1 MQLNLVRSINLIL
14 DTLAHELAAHPPGRP
29 RTGSPPRSPPDSPDS
44 ATGPSLA
51 AGPPVVLTETHAL
64 LRLRLAPLRQ
74 VEHELRRLLGAA
86 SSEAGAFEAAGPG
99 HGRRSA
105 ERDLCLRSNRTWK
118 DALGA
123 RRASVGGA
131 GAGGRAV
138 SPGPG
143 ERDDATEV
151 IAGCR
156 EDIRALWAD
165 AGVQELLARQ
175 RIRLADSAGL

>member
-1 MQLNLVRSINLIL
+1 M
-14 DTLAHELAAHPPGRP
+14 A
-29 RTGSPPRSPPDSPDS
+29 S
-44 ATGPSLA
+44 APFMD
-51 AGPPVVLTETHAL
+51 
-64 LRLRLAPLRQ
+64 
-74 VEHELRRLLGAA
+74 
-86 SSEAGAFEAAGPG
+86 AGAMMQTDLDLGGGAPG
-99 HGRRSA
+99 
-105 ERDLCLRSNRTWK
+105 
-118 DALGA
+118 
-123 RRASVGGA
+123 GGA